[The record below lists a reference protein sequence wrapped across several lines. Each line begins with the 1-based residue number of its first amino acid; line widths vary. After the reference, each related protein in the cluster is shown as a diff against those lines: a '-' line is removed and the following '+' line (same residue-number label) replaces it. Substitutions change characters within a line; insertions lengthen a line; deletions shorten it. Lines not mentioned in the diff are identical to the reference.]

1 MPEEGALK
9 PKINILWF
17 RNGLR
22 LHDNRS
28 LAEAVKDE
36 NTNLLPLF
44 IFDGETPVT
53 ASCRWNKMM
62 FLLECLEDL
71 DNSFSEVGGRLYMV
85 LGQPTEVFRRL
96 QKTFNINKICFDQD
110 CEPIWLERD
119 NAVKNFC
126 GSHKIE
132 VVETIGQTLW
142 DPLEII
148 EANGGSPPLTYS
160 QFCHV
165 TRGIGPP
172 KRPIDDVDLDDTD
185 FVELEEFDE
194 LLSSLTVFPTTPTPD
209 MVGVEKEGGENKIY
223 KGGEKNALKYFN
235 RRMKWEKDAFL
246 DGSFLPNRRNPD
258 ILLPPKSLSPDL
270 KFGAL
275 SVKKFYWGIQDAWTD
290 AHDSDP
296 PASAS
301 YSIVSQLIWRE
312 FFYAMS
318 TNNPF
323 YGEISRNPV
332 CIAVPW
338 YNNEAHLDKFLHGKT
353 GFPFID
359 AGILQ
364 LKSEGWCHH
373 ILRNA
378 LAMFLTRGN
387 LWLSWE
393 HGLNLFLKYLIDADW
408 AVCAGNW
415 MWVSSS
421 AFEKCLNHSFTLDP
435 TIYGKKVDPHGTY
448 IKKYLPILKNFPPE
462 YIYSPWK
469 APLDVQKE
477 AGCIIGMDYP
487 QPMVDNLKTQK
498 RNTETMRNFQT
509 VLLTGNREEPPHVKP
524 SNESEVESF
533 FRLKLTDN
541 STG

>member
-1 MPEEGALK
+1 MTPTT
-9 PKINILWF
+9 
-17 RNGLR
+17 
-22 LHDNRS
+22 
-28 LAEAVKDE
+28 
-36 NTNLLPLF
+36 TN
-44 IFDGETPVT
+44 
-53 ASCRWNKMM
+53 CRWNKMM

-71 DNSFSEVGGRLYMV
+71 DTSFSQAGGRLYMAM
-85 LGQPTEVFRRL
+85 GQPREVFTKL
-96 QKTFNINKICFDQD
+96 SNHLNINKVCFDQD
-110 CEPIWLERD
+110 CESIW
-119 NAVKNFC
+119 A
-126 GSHKIE
+126 
-132 VVETIGQTLW
+132 TLW

-148 EANGGSPPLTYS
+148 DANGGSPPLTYS

-165 TRGIGPP
+165 TQGIGPP
-172 KRPIDDVDLDDTD
+172 KRPIDDIDLDDTD

-332 CIAVPW
+332 CIAVP
-338 YNNEAHLDKFLHGKT
+338 G
-353 GFPFID
+353 
-359 AGILQ
+359 
-364 LKSEGWCHH
+364 
-373 ILRNA
+373 
-378 LAMFLTRGN
+378 
-387 LWLSWE
+387 
-393 HGLNLFLKYLIDADW
+393 
-408 AVCAGNW
+408 
-415 MWVSSS
+415 
-421 AFEKCLNHSFTLDP
+421 
-435 TIYGKKVDPHGTY
+435 
-448 IKKYLPILKNFPPE
+448 
-462 YIYSPWK
+462 
-469 APLDVQKE
+469 
-477 AGCIIGMDYP
+477 
-487 QPMVDNLKTQK
+487 
-498 RNTETMRNFQT
+498 
-509 VLLTGNREEPPHVKP
+509 
-524 SNESEVESF
+524 
-533 FRLKLTDN
+533 
-541 STG
+541 